1 MENVSSGVG
10 VVLFL
15 KEQYLNLP
23 KEIYSKNVKF
33 SKIKVKVGVGK
44 YVQIIFRRGKTI
56 NKEGE

>member
-15 KEQYLNLP
+15 KEQHLNLP

-33 SKIKVKVGVGK
+33 SKIKVKVGLGNPYRK
-44 YVQIIFRRGKTI
+44 HLEEERQ
-56 NKEGE
+56 